1 MLKRTQKV
9 VTLHWKKT
17 WTHGS
22 TRSIN
27 ILSSLSITVRSR
39 CCGDPNAI
47 GPIKDFESRYL
58 LWLDGLCS
66 IQYELK
72 AQVSLLTAVILDCIF
87 KVEFLLDCVNCPAGK
102 NTVFSSVAIFS
113 RKKFAKNVFVRVL
126 LWNRTLYRSMHDYFT
141 NFLKNQPICSEC
153 TLSLPPETG
162 IRNDFTFMLYK
173 VDPSDKSL
181 LFVLPSI
188 IKIKS

>member
-58 LWLDGLCS
+58 LWLDGLCW

-102 NTVFSSVAIFS
+102 T
-113 RKKFAKNVFVRVL
+113 FAKNVFVRAL
-126 LWNRTLYRSMHDYFT
+126 LWNITLYRSMHDYFT

>member
-58 LWLDGLCS
+58 LWLDGLCW

-113 RKKFAKNVFVRVL
+113 RKSLRKTFLWEYCFGTEPCIGQCTIISQIFWKINPFVP
-126 LWNRTLYRSMHDYFT
+126 NAPFLYPQ
-141 NFLKNQPICSEC
+141 KP
-153 TLSLPPETG
+153 G
-162 IRNDFTFMLYK
+162 
-173 VDPSDKSL
+173 
-181 LFVLPSI
+181 
-188 IKIKS
+188 